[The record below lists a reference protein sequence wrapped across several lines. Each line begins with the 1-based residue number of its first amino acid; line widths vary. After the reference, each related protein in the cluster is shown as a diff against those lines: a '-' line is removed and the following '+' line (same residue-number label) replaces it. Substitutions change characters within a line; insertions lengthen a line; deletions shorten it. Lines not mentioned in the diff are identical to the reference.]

1 MPTLQPFQN
10 EADSITIGE
19 LTVENRLDQLE
30 LYGALAI
37 TRDKAGLR
45 LALEIKALID
55 ATVQQL
61 QNTADLPEMISTRP
75 TDSVDN
81 PFK

>member
-10 EADSITIGE
+10 EADAIIIGE
-19 LTVENRLDQLE
+19 LNIENRLDQLE
-30 LYGALAI
+30 LYGTLAI

-45 LALEIKALID
+45 LALEMKALID
-55 ATVQQL
+55 ATVQAL
-61 QNTADLPEMISTRP
+61 QSAADLPEAMSTRP

>member
-10 EADSITIGE
+10 EADAITIGE

-37 TRDKAGLR
+37 TRDKSGLR
-45 LALEIKALID
+45 LALEMKALID
-55 ATVQQL
+55 ATVQAL
-61 QNTADLPEMISTRP
+61 QSAADLPEAMSTRP